1 MMYELLFK
9 KKNKNEIIKSEI
21 FNILDDFERYSK
33 TAFIDNNIDLVLVH
47 TTRDED
53 IIEYE
58 LEVINNKIIL

>member
-33 TAFIDNNIDLVLVH
+33 TAYIDNNIDLVLVH